1 MKGHLSD
8 NVVMPM
14 TIINP
19 PVVQE
24 MNVNENRESAGSENG
39 VHNQHTEVEIQPL

>member
-1 MKGHLSD
+1 MKGRLSD

-19 PVVQE
+19 PPVQE
-24 MNVNENRESAGSENG
+24 MNMNENENQEAPSSEYG
-39 VHNQHTEVEIQPL
+39 VEHASLEVRSS

>member
-1 MKGHLSD
+1 MKGRLSD

-19 PVVQE
+19 PPVQE
-24 MNVNENRESAGSENG
+24 MNLNENQETPNSENG
-39 VHNQHTEVEIQPL
+39 VEQASLEVRVS